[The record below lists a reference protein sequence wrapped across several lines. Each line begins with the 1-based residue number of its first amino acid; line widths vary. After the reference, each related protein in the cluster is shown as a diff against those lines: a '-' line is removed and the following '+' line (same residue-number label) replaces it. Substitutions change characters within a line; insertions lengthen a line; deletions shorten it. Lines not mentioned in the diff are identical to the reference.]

1 MGYWCEVV
9 CKALT
14 GFSKSY
20 DYLDEVTKANLGVE
34 KDGLYLY
41 RHILS
46 LNVPDLVEH
55 RIHTLVHACAHVH
68 HRRLEQTPDSHTHT
82 HTCTQTRNFRPSE
95 SLKLQQYPIS
105 LRMASKLIGSAA
117 R

>member
-82 HTCTQTRNFRPSE
+82 HLHPNPQF
-95 SLKLQQYPIS
+95 Q
-105 LRMASKLIGSAA
+105 AF
-117 R
+117 